1 MKGQRSLGG
10 LEEGSGG
17 VFKGTQNTRV
27 HGREGARRA
36 EEGQGE
42 VRRPAAS
49 RQISCLPGP
58 RQRATHGS
66 RLRATVSN
74 HKSQEGLPLSFHPS
88 PKVRPS
94 FLWAVPPPGKKGLS
108 DAVSYY

>member
-1 MKGQRSLGG
+1 MEGFLKALRTLEYMGGRGRGGQR
-10 LEEGSGG
+10 
-17 VFKGTQNTRV
+17 KA
-27 HGREGARRA
+27 RERSEDQQLADRS
-36 EEGQGE
+36 
-42 VRRPAAS
+42 PA
-49 RQISCLPGP
+49 CLAPDSEP
-58 RQRATHGS
+58 THGS